1 MEFLSRFFDPPS
13 GSYFL
18 LGPRGTG
25 KSAWTRRAYPDAL
38 VVDLLDPATERQL
51 LAAPERLT
59 ALVRGHGPGAV
70 VIDEIQKVPALLDVV
85 HQLLAAEP
93 GRWQFVLTGSS
104 ARKLRRGGVNLL
116 GGRAAMATFGPFM
129 AGELGDRFDLDRALE
144 IGLVPGIVEAPDPA
158 ASLRAYAALYLREEV
173 QAERMVRRL
182 GDFARFLEV
191 VSFSHGSVLNVAAVS
206 RDGAVERN
214 TAVGFLEILEDLLLA
229 ARVPPFT
236 RRAQRATVA
245 HPKFYWFD
253 AGVFRSLR
261 PSGPL
266 DRPEEIAGAA
276 LEGLVFQHLR
286 QWCAWRA
293 GAAHTVSYWR
303 TRTGLEVDFVVYGPE
318 QFLAIE
324 VKHSGTVRAR
334 DLASL
339 RAFREAY
346 PEATP
351 LLLYRG
357 SEPLEIDGI
366 RCVPVDQWL
375 RAVRPDRLLSG
386 GS

>member
-1 MEFLSRFFDPPS
+1 MQHTHRYTLDLIWQGAHTRTYESYTREHRVRINGKPELIGTADPL
-13 GSYFL
+13 F
-18 LGPRGTG
+18 RG
-25 KSAWTRRAYPDAL
+25 
-38 VVDLLDPATERQL
+38 DPAL
-51 LAAPERLT
+51 HNP
-59 ALVRGHGPGAV
+59 
-70 VIDEIQKVPALLDVV
+70 
-85 HQLLAAEP
+85 
-93 GRWQFVLTGSS
+93 
-104 ARKLRRGGVNLL
+104 
-116 GGRAAMATFGPFM
+116 
-129 AGELGDRFDLDRALE
+129 
-144 IGLVPGIVEAPDPA
+144 
-158 ASLRAYAALYLREEV
+158 
-173 QAERMVRRL
+173 
-182 GDFARFLEV
+182 
-191 VSFSHGSVLNVAAVS
+191 
-206 RDGAVERN
+206 
-214 TAVGFLEILEDLLLA
+214 EDLLLA